1 MISSHL
7 YNPQKHNRRRIRLHG
22 YDYSLPNL
30 YFITICTKN
39 RKKIFGEI
47 VEMDQHQAMQLS
59 DIGQVVEWHWQKIPN
74 HFKNVKLHEFII
86 MPNHIHGIIEIFD
99 NSVAVKHSCKNN
111 QLENYT
117 VGTQDVV
124 SKNRSRHVVTLRPI
138 IVNDMINNIGR
149 GEAFLNNNQLDKRNS
164 KKNASPLQNN
174 HPNGTTS
181 RSLNAIIQN
190 FKSITS
196 RKINNI
202 QNTPGNT
209 IWQRN
214 YYEHIIRNEK
224 SHQKICDYIRNNP
237 IQWQY
242 DKYYK

>member
-1 MISSHL
+1 MISDHL
-7 YNPQKHNRRRIRLHG
+7 YNPKKHNRRSIRLHG
-22 YDYSLPNL
+22 YDYALPNL

-39 RKKIFGEI
+39 RKKLFGEI
-47 VEMDQHQAMQLS
+47 VEMGHHHQAMQLS

-99 NSVAVKHSCKNN
+99 NSVGEKHSSGNN
-111 QLENYT
+111 QLDNYT

-124 SKNRSRHVVTLRPI
+124 SNKRARYIVPLRPI
-138 IVNDMINNIGR
+138 KEKFGNPT
-149 GEAFLNNNQLDKRNS
+149 KNS
-164 KKNASPLQNN
+164 IP
-174 HPNGTTS
+174 TII
-181 RSLNAIIQN
+181 RS
-190 FKSITS
+190 FKGSVT

-202 QNTPGNT
+202 QNTHGNT